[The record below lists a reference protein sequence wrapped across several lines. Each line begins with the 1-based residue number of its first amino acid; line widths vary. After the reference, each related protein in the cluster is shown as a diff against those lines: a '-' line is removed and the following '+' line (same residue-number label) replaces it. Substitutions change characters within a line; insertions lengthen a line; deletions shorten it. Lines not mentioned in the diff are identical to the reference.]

1 MFDAH
6 VLKVLIASP
15 GDTAPERDAIE
26 RALHGWNSSRAEREQ
41 IMLAPWRWENNAV
54 PELGGSAQSIINSQA
69 VDSCDVVLAV
79 FDARLG
85 TATEAAVSG
94 TAEEIQRAHASN
106 KPVHVWFSTEPL
118 PRDIAPEEL
127 ERLNDFKAQMRSA
140 GLLGEYGSP
149 DDLQHEVRK
158 AIEYD
163 LTKLDLGRVTVRSGT
178 SAQARKVVT
187 SVLPV
192 AIFGEGMWRVSLANN
207 SGAPIT
213 GIEVDVRATVSGD
226 AVEVVPA
233 KSRID
238 LGSVAGNL
246 IGEVFAGAFGTGAF
260 GPALRGFGGMGGSA
274 ISPMAKQRLQGQFND
289 FMADGFETALAAQG
303 GTVIVYASDP
313 QAELSVTVTFDDEN
327 SVRWTRVDNS
337 EPVQVHA

>member
-15 GDTAPERDAIE
+15 GDTAPERDAVE

-41 IMLAPWRWENNAV
+41 IMLAPWRWETHAV

-69 VDSCDVVLAV
+69 VDSCDVVLAI
-79 FDARLG
+79 FDSKLG

-94 TAEEIQRAHASN
+94 TAEGIQRAHSAK

-118 PRDIAPEEL
+118 PREIQPQEL
-127 ERLNDFKAQMRSA
+127 ERLNAFKATMRTA
-140 GLLGEYGSP
+140 GLLGEYSSP

-163 LTKLDLGRVTVRSGT
+163 LTKMDLGRVTVRSGN
-178 SAQARKVVT
+178 SAQARKVVS

-192 AIFGEGMWRVSLANN
+192 TALGSGVWRVTLSND
-207 SGAPIT
+207 SGAPVT
-213 GIEVDVRATVSGD
+213 AVEVAVTATVSG
-226 AVEVVPA
+226 AEVEVVPA

-238 LGSVAGNL
+238 LGSV
-246 IGEVFAGAFGTGAF
+246 IGKFIGPTVGGMF
-260 GPALRGFGGMGGSA
+260 GPEYGTLVGGQVS
-274 ISPMAKQRLQGQFND
+274 SLAKQKLQGQLND
-289 FMADGFETALAAQG
+289 YIADGFETALAAQG
-303 GTVIVYASDP
+303 SAAVVYASESS
-313 QAELSVTVTFDDEN
+313 AVLSVSVIFDDEN
-327 SVRWTRVDNS
+327 GIRWTRIDNS
-337 EPVQVHA
+337 EPVQVRI

>member
-6 VLKVLIASP
+6 VLKVLVASP
-15 GDTAPERDAIE
+15 GDTAPERDAVE

-41 IMLAPWRWENNAV
+41 IMLAPWRWETHAV

-69 VDSCDVVLAV
+69 VDSCDVVLAI
-79 FDARLG
+79 FDSKLG

-94 TAEEIQRAHASN
+94 TAEEIQRAHSAK

-118 PRDIAPEEL
+118 PREIQPQEI
-127 ERLNDFKAQMRSA
+127 ERLNAFKEKMRTA

-163 LTKLDLGRVTVRSGT
+163 LNKMDLGRVTVRSGNG
-178 SAQARKVVT
+178 AQARKVVS

-192 AIFGEGMWRVSLANN
+192 TALGSGMWRVRVSNG
-207 SGAPIT
+207 SGAPVT
-213 GIEVDVRATVSGD
+213 AVEVAVTATVSG
-226 AVEVVPA
+226 AEVEVVPA

-238 LGSVAGNL
+238 LGSVIGKMIGPTVGGMFGPSLGPEYGTL
-246 IGEVFAGAFGTGAF
+246 IGGQMS
-260 GPALRGFGGMGGSA
+260 GMA
-274 ISPMAKQRLQGQFND
+274 QQELKGQLND
-289 FMADGFETALAAQG
+289 YMADGFETALAAQG
-303 GTVIVYASDP
+303 SAVVMYASESG
-313 QAELSVTVTFDDEN
+313 AKLSVSVTFDDEN
-327 SVRWTRVDNS
+327 GIRWTRVDNS
-337 EPVQVHA
+337 EPVQVRT